1 MLGHFLTP
9 LSADILNG
17 SPPPYYLVTVELCE
31 LDVIDVL
38 LVGRAEERLLIVHLG
53 DDAVRRRRS
62 RPEHLSVVVVLEKS

>member
-1 MLGHFLTP
+1 M
-9 LSADILNG
+9 
-17 SPPPYYLVTVELCE
+17 TVELCE

-62 RPEHLSVVVVLEKS
+62 RPEHLPVIVVLEKS